1 MERPAGPLHASLKRV
16 DFSTV
21 KLSSIVETWGTFPQE
36 RAEVFPCDDLI
47 ERPDG
52 VLFRGVDVA
61 APPEVV
67 YRWICQLRVAPYSYD
82 WIDNLGRQSPREL
95 VPGLDQL
102 EVGQRF
108 VTIFRLVS
116 FQRGRSITIEST
128 TATLGRVAV
137 TYSVMPSGAQRC
149 RLVAKVAFRAPP
161 GLFGYM
167 MRQLLPA
174 GDLIM
179 MRKQFLT
186 LKALSEREACQ
197 PSV

>member
-1 MERPAGPLHASLKRV
+1 
-16 DFSTV
+16 V
-21 KLSSIVETWGTFPQE
+21 KPSSIVETWGTFPHE

-52 VLFRGVDVA
+52 VLFRGVDVT
-61 APPEVV
+61 APSELVF
-67 YRWICQLRVAPYSYD
+67 RWICQLRVAPYSYD
-82 WIDNLGRQSPREL
+82 WIDNLGRQSPRQL
-95 VPGLDQL
+95 VPGLDKL

-116 FQRGRSITIEST
+116 FQNGRSITIEST
-128 TATLGRVAV
+128 TAAFGCVAV
-137 TYSVMPSGAQRC
+137 TYSVIPTSAQRC
-149 RLVAKVAFRAPP
+149 RLVAKVAFQTAR
-161 GLFGYM
+161 GLFGLM

-179 MRKQFLT
+179 MRKQLLT
-186 LKALSEREACQ
+186 LKALSERDAGQ